1 MFNGNTVKS
10 TRPLNG
16 VEHRSLA
23 DVEQGLIGKEF
34 RHVRLDFWRHINL
47 LIVSR
52 LDVEGESG
60 LTCLSW
66 TIRWRTALG
75 SAWKRRVWKIGT
87 SSGLTVVE
95 CCEPLLNWEEPVVE
109 GRVRRENSGQ
119 KASARCC
126 YDVLKRCVDL
136 TVPVSKKRREKFM
149 VGRGVAFTVA
159 VARIGART

>member
-1 MFNGNTVKS
+1 
-10 TRPLNG
+10 
-16 VEHRSLA
+16 LA

-60 LTCLSW
+60 PTCLSW
-66 TIRWRTALG
+66 TMRWRTALG

-95 CCEPLLNWEEPVVE
+95 CCEPLLNWEEPVIE
-109 GRVRRENSGQ
+109 E
-119 KASARCC
+119 
-126 YDVLKRCVDL
+126 
-136 TVPVSKKRREKFM
+136 E
-149 VGRGVAFTVA
+149 VA
-159 VARIGART
+159 VLYLNTTSRMLDKDGSCMTLLTNDSLSTVRLARWFVRAFYCTKSGGTRGGGDKAGSSDTTW